1 VNKALVAAI
10 ASLSK
15 EEALEFRRRLRN
27 SRENADEIKAEIL
40 DSYQWKKEY
49 GKVLAER

>member
-10 ASLSK
+10 AALSK

-27 SRENADEIKAEIL
+27 SRENHDEIKEEII
-40 DSYQWKKEY
+40 DQYQWKKQY
-49 GKVLAER
+49 GKMVESR